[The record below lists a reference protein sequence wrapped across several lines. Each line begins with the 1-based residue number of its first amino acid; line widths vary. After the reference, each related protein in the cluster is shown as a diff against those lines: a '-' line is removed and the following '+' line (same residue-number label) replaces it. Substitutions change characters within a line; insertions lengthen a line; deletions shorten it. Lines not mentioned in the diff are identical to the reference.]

1 MLDPGWLV
9 SRLLDPRALLDIA
22 VVTLIIYWLLWVAQG
37 TRATQLLR
45 GIAILIVGVF
55 LLARFLQLSTLN
67 WMLAQ
72 TWPALIVAVPI
83 IFQPELRRMLE
94 QIGHTAVWLRTPF
107 PSNTDADLMEHSVD
121 EVVRA
126 AAQLARQRFGALM
139 IIERETGLQDF
150 ADRGVPLDAT
160 LSRQLLIN
168 IFFPNSP
175 LHDAAVI
182 IRGDRVVA
190 GSVVLPLTDNISAS
204 GQMGTRH
211 RAAIGV
217 TEESDAL
224 AVVVSEE
231 TGQIAVAH
239 NGRLIRN
246 LDQERLRRVLRSLL
260 RLDRVEQTRGGR
272 RPDRAAAA
280 QPPTT
285 IVTPA
290 APTKAAPSG
299 PSAPT
304 AVPATP
310 SPSATQGN
318 GDGTPL
324 VRAPD
329 PPAGSPTAVGSEPSS
344 ASVDTARNRG
354 GPVDGSLPIPARDA
368 ETTVV
373 RR

>member
-107 PSNTDADLMEHSVD
+107 PSNTDADLMERTVD

-126 AAQLARQRFGALM
+126 ASQLARQRFGALM

-182 IRGDRVVA
+182 IRGDRLVA

-204 GQMGTRH
+204 GQLGTRH

-246 LDQERLRRVLRSLL
+246 LDQDRLRRVLRSLL
-260 RLDRVEQTRGGR
+260 RLDRIDQSRNGR
-272 RPDRAAAA
+272 ARPGTSATPSPSS
-280 QPPTT
+280 PPVTAS
-285 IVTPA
+285 IATPA
-290 APTKAAPSG
+290 APTTGVPPAATASTVGAATGGTSTTEDVPRG
-299 PSAPT
+299 LIAP
-304 AVPATP
+304 
-310 SPSATQGN
+310 
-318 GDGTPL
+318 GTP
-324 VRAPD
+324 VR
-329 PPAGSPTAVGSEPSS
+329 PT
-344 ASVDTARNRG
+344 
-354 GPVDGSLPIPARDA
+354 PARET
-368 ETTVV
+368 ETTGVP
-373 RR
+373 R